1 VDTQVTRTPAGQDSL
16 VQPTISLPSRYR
28 PLRRL
33 AAGGMGSIWLA
44 EDELLGRQAV
54 VKLLAENI
62 AEDPQLVERF
72 EREARTAAGL
82 SGHPNVITIYDVGQ
96 HEGRPHIVMEYM
108 PGGTLAERLDPG
120 RRLSPREWIPWLRQA
135 ASALDFAHEQG
146 VVHRDVKP
154 GNLLFD
160 DRGRLVIADFGIAR
174 AAYEKPLTRSGELLG
189 TAAYISPEQARG
201 EAGSAASD
209 RYSLALVAYEL
220 LTGTRPFGGG
230 GFVEQARRHLEED
243 PEPPSRRVPSL
254 SPIVDAVVMRG
265 LAKDPGERWP
275 SATALVAALA
285 GALGLRTLPGTE
297 EEADPRAQAPPPSR
311 ATRAEPPPSMSDST
325 GEPPRS
331 TYGSPGRDL
340 RRWLPVAAFVVAAVA
355 AGLLAASAL
364 TGGGGSGG
372 GTGTADSSTDRSS
385 RASQQ
390 GDAAQPAATPTPGSA
405 GQVAGADASRLNDE
419 GFGLMR
425 AGRYEQAIPVLQKAV
440 AAFPSGSRDLTYA
453 YALFNLGRSLRLAG
467 RPDEAIP
474 VLARRLAIPNQRETV
489 AKELAASRRAAGR

>member
-1 VDTQVTRTPAGQDSL
+1 MDTEVTRTLAGQGRAE
-16 VQPTISLPSRYR
+16 QPAVSLPSRYR

-33 AAGGMGSIWLA
+33 AAGGMSSIWLA
-44 EDELLGRQAV
+44 QDELLGRQVA
-54 VKLLAENI
+54 VKLLADNL
-62 AEDPQLVERF
+62 AVDPQLVERF

-82 SGHPNVITIYDVGQ
+82 SGHPNVITIFDVGQ
-96 HEGRPHIVMEYM
+96 HDGRPHIVMEYL

-120 RRLSPREWIPWLRQA
+120 RRISPRQWIPWLRQA

-174 AAYEKPLTRSGELLG
+174 AAYEKQLTRSGELLG

-201 EAGSAASD
+201 ESGSPASD
-209 RYSLALVAYEL
+209 RYSLALVALEL
-220 LTGTRPFGGG
+220 LTGTRPYGGG

-243 PEPPSRRVPSL
+243 PELPSRRVPSL

-285 GALGLRTLPGTE
+285 GALGLPTLPAAE
-297 EEADPRAQAPPPSR
+297 EEPDVRPQAAPSR
-311 ATRAEPPPSMSDST
+311 ATPTIQPPL
-325 GEPPRS
+325 S
-331 TYGSPGRDL
+331 TYDSPGRDL
-340 RRWLPVAAFVVAAVA
+340 RRWLPVAAFVVAAIA

-364 TGGGGSGG
+364 TGGDGGSGAG
-372 GTGTADSSTDRSS
+372 GKQADRSAADRAS
-385 RASQQ
+385 KASQQ
-390 GDAAQPAATPTPGSA
+390 RDGGQPAATPTPAST
-405 GQVAGADASRLNDE
+405 GQVAAADASSLNDE

-425 AGRYEQAIPVLQKAV
+425 AGRYDQAIPVLQKAV

-453 YALFNLGRSLRLAG
+453 YALYNLGRSLRLSG
-467 RPDEAIP
+467 RPAEAIP
-474 VLARRLAIPNQRETV
+474 LLERRLAIPNQREAV
-489 AKELAASRRAAGR
+489 ARELAVARRAASR